1 MVFINIKQKYSMKNN
16 KIRHNLNESYL
27 NSLTEEERD
36 IQMKEWSATEWQQYL
51 CPNGTITSDEFLSL
65 GYKLINEEYDR
76 LGWK

>member
-1 MVFINIKQKYSMKNN
+1 MKNN